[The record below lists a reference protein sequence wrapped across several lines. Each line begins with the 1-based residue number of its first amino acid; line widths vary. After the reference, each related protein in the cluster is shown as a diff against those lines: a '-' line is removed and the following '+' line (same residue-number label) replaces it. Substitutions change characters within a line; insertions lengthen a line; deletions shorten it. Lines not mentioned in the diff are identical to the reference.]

1 MSSQQKKQ
9 QQTLTQTASYNTAV
23 IATVL
28 SGVHTVLTWYQCT
41 KGVMQT
47 PAGRAIGRAKSA
59 IGSAATGAKTAI
71 GSRFN
76 RTSALGG
83 GAEQNWAYEKW
94 YWRVSIIVLLLIFIM
109 SIISHRYVEQHPE
122 DTNPN
127 SWADTFYTCI
137 LSILAVLVSISLTG
151 KHIADVLP
159 GTVSNQLGCE
169 TNYHYAKIGLL
180 LLLTFFTGAVA
191 ADRQAHKTA

>member
-41 KGVMQT
+41 QGVMET
-47 PAGRAIGRAKSA
+47 SAGPAIRRAKSA

-71 GSRFN
+71 GRLK
-76 RTSALGG
+76 RTPAPDTSALGG
-83 GAEQNWAYEKW
+83 GAKQGWAYGTW
-94 YWRVSIIVLLLIFIM
+94 YWRVSISVLLLIFIL
-109 SIISHRYVEQHPE
+109 SIFSHRYVEQHPE

-137 LSILAVLVSISLTG
+137 LSILSVLVAVTLSALHTSESHAVNLNCDSIY
-151 KHIADVLP
+151 KFI
-159 GTVSNQLGCE
+159 
-169 TNYHYAKIGLL
+169 KIGLL